1 MRAEERRMRPALSMQ
16 VPLCLVVFGFSFSK
30 GNPIHFPFGSANVY
44 LTVQSPFLSA
54 EGSWLSPCGAAG
66 SQHSSL
72 PALIPWK
79 CPAWMEWL
87 LWTSRRERLSLF
99 CLHNN
104 HRQVLGALFYPGY
117 GGRHTV
123 SLPWH
128 LDALAP
134 CFCPAWGTA
143 QPKPAVGGSG
153 MRHLPSPPA
162 CTELWETH
170 AVHRGCGTSEG
181 GELRDNSRASS
192 FIPA

>member
-1 MRAEERRMRPALSMQ
+1 MRPMRPALSMQ
-16 VPLCLVVFGFSFSK
+16 VPLCLVVFGFSFPK
-30 GNPIHFPFGSANVY
+30 WNPIHFPFGSANVY

-87 LWTSRRERLSLF
+87 LWTSRKERLSLSSTTTTGRYSGP
-99 CLHNN
+99 CST
-104 HRQVLGALFYPGY
+104 QVMEEG
-117 GGRHTV
+117 TEV

-134 CFCPAWGTA
+134 RFCPAWGHSTTQTSCGWLWHEAPALSPCLHRALGDPPCA
-143 QPKPAVGGSG
+143 Q
-153 MRHLPSPPA
+153 R
-162 CTELWETH
+162 LWHE
-170 AVHRGCGTSEG
+170 
-181 GELRDNSRASS
+181 
-192 FIPA
+192 